1 MNLVYTTFNIRSSF
15 SKYFEY
21 PSIFT
26 QREDDQVS
34 TFPKIT
40 VCSYQMHSQKLGS
53 KGKDNLTFNPNFRS
67 EDQAFKINPKPL
79 SIPGKK
85 KLIEKYPMVNM
96 TVRALRIPCNA
107 YRHFIAHKI
116 IGFR

>member
-1 MNLVYTTFNIRSSF
+1 MNLVFTTINIRSSF

-40 VCSYQMHSQKLGS
+40 VCSYQMHSQKQGS
-53 KGKDNLTFNPNFRS
+53 KDKSDITKSNLNPRKS
-67 EDQAFKINPKPL
+67 STMINQTQTKPEQ
-79 SIPGKK
+79 SDDSS
-85 KLIEKYPMVNM
+85 
-96 TVRALRIPCNA
+96 
-107 YRHFIAHKI
+107 
-116 IGFR
+116 